1 MPQRPMVDV
10 VGAVDIHVHSAPSY
24 THHRPWDDDVTAQ
37 HGVSEGMAGIV
48 LKDHTEPTVTR
59 AYLAQKAAPGIRMFG
74 GVVLNHSVGGINP
87 DAADFACTMGA
98 AQVWC
103 PTVDALRHSQVFPQG
118 NYATAAEIGP
128 AEPVKKSRHLL
139 SKPPI
144 SLLKDGELTPEAKDV
159 VKICQIWDAML
170 GTSHIH
176 KSEMAALTKFAR
188 QEGFKKVV
196 ITHGNWALMSELTGT
211 EMRELGEMG
220 AWIEF
225 CGTSLM
231 PPHGA
236 RSMEAEVKLLNEI
249 GLERCILAS
258 DAGAQIYGTAPT
270 MFRAYLQL
278 LNNSGLPL
286 QAIRTMSADKPK
298 QLLNMV

>member
-118 NYATAAEIGP
+118 NYATAAEQP
-128 AEPVKKSRHLL
+128 AEGRRAHPGSQGRREDL
-139 SKPPI
+139 PN
-144 SLLKDGELTPEAKDV
+144 
-159 VKICQIWDAML
+159 L
-170 GTSHIH
+170 G
-176 KSEMAALTKFAR
+176 R
-188 QEGFKKVV
+188 
-196 ITHGNWALMSELTGT
+196 
-211 EMRELGEMG
+211 
-220 AWIEF
+220 
-225 CGTSLM
+225 
-231 PPHGA
+231 
-236 RSMEAEVKLLNEI
+236 
-249 GLERCILAS
+249 
-258 DAGAQIYGTAPT
+258 DAGNFPHSQIRNG
-270 MFRAYLQL
+270 RAHEVR
-278 LNNSGLPL
+278 SPGGL
-286 QAIRTMSADKPK
+286 
-298 QLLNMV
+298 